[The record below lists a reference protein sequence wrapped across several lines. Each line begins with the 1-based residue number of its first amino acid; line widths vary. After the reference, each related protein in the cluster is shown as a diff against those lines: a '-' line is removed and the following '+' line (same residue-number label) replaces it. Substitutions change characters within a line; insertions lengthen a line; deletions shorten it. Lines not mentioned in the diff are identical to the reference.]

1 MAQILGGIGVTH
13 SPSVAVAFDRGHT
26 ERPEWAP
33 FFENTQPV
41 KKWLSAIAPDTLVIF
56 YNDHLN
62 RFPLATYPTFAI
74 GCDDVL
80 RVADEGHGR
89 RELPDVPGDSEL
101 AWHLCRHLVENEFDI
116 TMCKEM
122 EVDHGVLSPLPLI
135 ADPPWKVKVIPIAI
149 NVIMHPLP
157 TARRCWR
164 LGKAVARAIE
174 EFPGERR
181 VVIAGTG
188 GLSHHLQG
196 KDFGFVNPDW
206 DNEFLDLIESDPEQ
220 LAALPHDAYMDRGGA
235 ESIEMI
241 IWLAMRGALSGKLKR
256 VQRVYWPKLT
266 GLGMLALQAE
276 AMTA

>member
-1 MAQILGGIGVTH
+1 MATILGGIGCTH

-26 ERPEWAP
+26 EQPEWKP
-33 FFENTQPV
+33 FFENTTPV
-41 KKWLSAIAPDTLVIF
+41 KSWLTELAPDTMIVF

-62 RFPLATYPTFAI
+62 RFPLSTYPTFAV

-80 RVADEGHGR
+80 RVADEGHGKR
-89 RELPDVPGDSEL
+89 DLPDVPGDSEL
-101 AWHLCRHLVENEFDI
+101 AWHICNQLIADEFDI
-116 TMCKEM
+116 TMCQDM
-122 EVDHGVLSPLPLI
+122 EIDHGVLSPLPLM
-135 ADPPWKVKVIPIAI
+135 ADPPWSIKIVPIAI

-164 LGKAVARAIE
+164 LGQAVGRAVE
-174 EFPGERR
+174 QFKGERR

-196 KDFGFVNPDW
+196 EDFGFVNPEW
-206 DNEFLDLIESDPEQ
+206 DNEFLDLIESEPEQ
-220 LAALPHDAYMDRGGA
+220 LAALPHSTYMDRGGA

-256 VQRVYWPKLT
+256 IQRVYWPQLT
-266 GLGMLALQAE
+266 GLGMLALE
-276 AMTA
+276 SGR